1 MFAEGQLLRFDPFLF
16 KNGAPSKPKFYVVLK
31 HMDSTS
37 SPELGEVDLMMA
49 SLPTSQDHVPGDLS
63 DRTGCISIPERG
75 VNAYVMAAGEVVTD
89 AGFAFPL
96 RTYVYGEQVDE
107 YSQSYLDAMGSTVED
122 LGVMPVER
130 LDALRQ
136 CLKQSPLIKRKYLK
150 ML

>member
-16 KNGAPSKPKFYVVLK
+16 KNSAPSKPKFYVVLK
-31 HMDSTS
+31 HMDST
-37 SPELGEVDLMMA
+37 GGLMMA

-63 DRTGCISIPERG
+63 DRTGCVSFPERG

-107 YSQSYLDAMGSTVED
+107 YSQTYLDAMGSKVED
-122 LGVMPVER
+122 LGMMPAER
-130 LDALRQ
+130 LEALRE
-136 CLKQSPLIKRKYLK
+136 CVKQSPLIKRRFLK
-150 ML
+150 LL

>member
-1 MFAEGQLLRFDPFLF
+1 MFAEGQLLRFDPFMF
-16 KNGAPSKPKFYVVLK
+16 KNGKPSKPKFYVVLK
-31 HMDSTS
+31 HM
-37 SPELGEVDLMMA
+37 EGDLMMA

-63 DRTGCISIPERG
+63 DSTGCISFPERG
-75 VNAYVMAAGEVVTD
+75 VNAYAFAAEEQVTD
-89 AGFAFPL
+89 VFAFPL

-136 CLKQSPLIKRKYLK
+136 CLKQSPLIKRKYYKL
-150 ML
+150 L

>member
-31 HMDSTS
+31 HIGSA
-37 SPELGEVDLMMA
+37 DLMMA

-63 DRTGCISIPERG
+63 DKTGCISFPERG
-75 VNAYVMAAGEVVTD
+75 VNAYVMAAGEQVTD

-107 YSQSYLDAMGSTVED
+107 YSQAYLDAMGSKVED
-122 LGVMPVER
+122 LGIMSVER
-130 LDALRQ
+130 LNALRQ

>member
-49 SLPTSQDHVPGDLS
+49 SLPTSQDHV
-63 DRTGCISIPERG
+63 
-75 VNAYVMAAGEVVTD
+75 
-89 AGFAFPL
+89 L